1 MTRPAAI
8 TVCTFKPFIMSHN
21 FGIPIPFIEH
31 LGFEL
36 LRFEGGHSTVHYRAV
51 PQHVNIFGKVHGGL
65 LMTLMDTTMAQ
76 AARSVQPDHGA
87 ITIEMKTSFFRP
99 AEGTHLLR
107 GEGRLLHRTRTL
119 AFAEATIYDET
130 GQACAHATGT
140 FKYALLPA
148 PSSQGAHP

>member
-1 MTRPAAI
+1 
-8 TVCTFKPFIMSHN
+8 MS
-21 FGIPIPFIEH
+21 FGVAIPFVEL

-36 LRFEGGHSTVHYRAV
+36 LHFEGGASTVRLTPKPEHL
-51 PQHVNIFGKVHGGL
+51 NIFGKVHGGV

-99 AEGTHLLR
+99 AEGGGALLAK
-107 GEGRLLHRTRTL
+107 GRLLHRTRSM
-119 AFAEATIYDET
+119 AFVEATVYDDS

-140 FKYALLPA
+140 FKYAPLSQAPA
-148 PSSQGAHP
+148 

>member
-1 MTRPAAI
+1 
-8 TVCTFKPFIMSHN
+8 MS
-21 FGIPIPFIEH
+21 FGIHIPFIEH

-36 LRFEGGHSTVHYRAV
+36 LRFEGGESTVQFH
-51 PQHVNIFGKVHGGL
+51 PLPEHLNIFGKVHGGV

-99 AEGTHLLR
+99 AEGASTVR
-107 GEGRLLHRTRTL
+107 AEGKLLHRTRTL
-119 AFAEATIYDET
+119 AFAEATIYDQA

-140 FKYALLPA
+140 FKYAPLHPA
-148 PSSQGAHP
+148 KPA